1 MYSVYQVNSGET
13 IESIA
18 DKLNMPVNELVM
30 LNSLTEQVVPGQLIV
45 IPKRNTSIFDTYV
58 IQKGDNLYEIA
69 RKYNVNV
76 RDLEKINGLEEDD
89 YIYPNQEIL
98 IPKQGVGIYVTVDNE
113 TLEDISKKIG
123 IRPEVIM
130 DQNDK
135 LYLLPDQLIVYK
147 KS

>member
-1 MYSVYQVNSGET
+1 M
-13 IESIA
+13 
-18 DKLNMPVNELVM
+18 
-30 LNSLTEQVVPGQLIV
+30 
-45 IPKRNTSIFDTYV
+45 
-58 IQKGDNLYEIA
+58 
-69 RKYNVNV
+69 NV